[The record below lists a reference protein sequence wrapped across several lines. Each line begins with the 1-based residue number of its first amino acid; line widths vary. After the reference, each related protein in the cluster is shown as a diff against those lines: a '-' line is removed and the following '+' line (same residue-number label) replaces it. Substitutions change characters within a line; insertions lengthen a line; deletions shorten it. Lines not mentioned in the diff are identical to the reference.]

1 MSKSQHLSKAKSANT
16 WKQYLPCSDWLFHY
30 RKRDWPGDAIAGV
43 IVAVMLIPQ
52 GMAYALLAGLPPAV
66 GLYASILPLILYAA
80 LGTSRA
86 LAVGPVAIVS
96 LLVATGVGELA
107 QPNTPEYLA
116 LALVLALMVGVIQL
130 LMGLLRLGFIVN
142 FLSHA
147 VIVGFTNAAAL
158 IIGMSQFKHL
168 LGVELPK
175 THSFLEL
182 VGAIAHNLAQTN
194 FVTLALGL
202 GSVLT
207 LLYFKHGLGKWLRQ
221 RQILGRPCPES
232 WVLPLTRT
240 GPLLIVVVSILLV
253 AGLGLNNWANV
264 KIVGDI
270 PTGLPPL
277 TMPAFDWPTWQSLGP
292 TALTISFVGFME
304 SIAVAK
310 SLASKR
316 RQKIDADQELIA
328 LGAANLGAA
337 FTGGYPVTGGFS
349 RSGVNF
355 AAGANTGLASIIT
368 ALLIALTVL
377 LLTPLFYFLPQTV
390 LAAVILVAVAGL
402 IDGATFGQMW
412 CYNKADAI
420 SLGVT
425 FFAVLLVGIETG
437 IALGVITSLALY
449 LWRTSRP
456 HMAVVGR
463 IPGTEHFRN
472 VRRHRVI
479 TQPHILT
486 IRVDE
491 SLYFANTK
499 YLEDHLQ
506 LLIAEKPELE
516 SLVLVCSAVNFI
528 DASALESLER
538 FGEDL
543 KEAGVELYLAEVKGP
558 VMDQLERGGFMERLG
573 RDRVFLTPHDAML
586 ALTDAQF

>member
-1 MSKSQHLSKAKSANT
+1 MSKSQPRFKAQPAKG
-16 WKQYLPCSDWLFHY
+16 WQRFLPCSDWLFHY

-66 GLYASILPLILYAA
+66 GLYASILPLILYAL
-80 LGTSRA
+80 LGTSRV
-86 LAVGPVAIVS
+86 LAVGPVAMVS
-96 LLVATGVGELA
+96 LMVATGVGELA

-130 LMGLLRLGFIVN
+130 LMGLLRLGFIIN

-158 IIGMSQFKHL
+158 IIGMSQLKHL

-182 VGAIAHNLAQTN
+182 VGAIAHSLPKTN
-194 FVTLALGL
+194 FITFALGL
-202 GSVLT
+202 GSILT
-207 LLYFKHGLGKWLRQ
+207 LLYFKQDLGKWLRQ
-221 RQILGRPCPES
+221 YRFAGRPCPES

-240 GPLLIVVVSILLV
+240 GPLFIVVVSILLV
-253 AGLGLNNWANV
+253 SLFSLNNWANV

-270 PTGLPPL
+270 PAGLPPL
-277 TMPAFDWPTWQSLGP
+277 TMPAFDWRTWQSLWP
-292 TALTISFVGFME
+292 TALTISFVSFME

-316 RQKIDADQELIA
+316 RQKIDADQELIG

-377 LLTPLFYFLPQTV
+377 LLTPLFYYLPQAV

-402 IDGATFGQMW
+402 IDVTTVGQMW
-412 CYNKADAI
+412 RYNKADAI

-425 FFAVLLVGIETG
+425 FFAVLLTGIEAG
-437 IALGVITSLALY
+437 IFLGVLTSLALY

-472 VRRHRVI
+472 VRRHQVI
-479 TQPHILT
+479 TQPHILA

-491 SLYFANTK
+491 SLYFANSK

-506 LLIAEKPELE
+506 LLIAEKPTLE
-516 SLVLVCSAVNFI
+516 YLVLICSAINFI

-543 KEAGVELYLAEVKGP
+543 KEAGVELCLAEVKGP
-558 VMDQLERGGFMERLG
+558 VMDQLERGGFLERLG
-573 RDRVFLTPHDAML
+573 RDRVFLTPHDAMI
-586 ALTDAQF
+586 ALTEVVN